1 MATLLSHQIKE
12 KINKQDMK
20 YCRICADEVCPFG
33 DKWKRP
39 CKCKGSI
46 EWVHLSCIM
55 TWIKHSNK
63 LTCDMC
69 LTPYTTVYKSDKSR
83 TVCESILN
91 YVNSKIAP
99 LCFTG
104 FILLVLFDITYRF
117 TFTKGCYTELYN
129 FLKTYAFLMLSVFL
143 ILEMYTGTGF
153 IDDLTEISDT
163 LGYPGVLLVLP
174 GSIYKTIRELLLST
188 TIVSGGNEIIDL
200 LDHLL

>member
-20 YCRICADEVCPFG
+20 YCRICADELCPFG
-33 DKWKRP
+33 DKWTKP

-46 EWVHLSCIM
+46 EWVHLSCLM

-69 LTPYTTVYKSDKSR
+69 LTPYTFIYKKEKIGSS
-83 TVCESILN
+83 CESILN
-91 YVNSKIAP
+91 YLNSKIAP
-99 LCFTG
+99 LCFTL
-104 FILLVLFDITYRF
+104 FLMLVLFDISYRF

-143 ILEMYTGTGF
+143 ILEMYSGTGF
-153 IDDLTEISDT
+153 IDDLMEISDT
-163 LGYPGVLLVLP
+163 LGYPGVLFVLP
-174 GSIYKTIRELLLST
+174 GSIYRTIRALLFST
-188 TIVSGGNEIIDL
+188 AVSSGNNEIIDVVNYT
-200 LDHLL
+200 